1 MIPHYQ
7 LGYALFNNQYKS
19 LIDYLN
25 PQSGK
30 SFENSHNT
38 MHNNMHFSMMDD
50 NYSIS
55 NLLFFLYHSWID
67 IQLEMKIRM
76 CNNLAEAYKT

>member
-1 MIPHYQ
+1 
-7 LGYALFNNQYKS
+7 
-19 LIDYLN
+19 
-25 PQSGK
+25 
-30 SFENSHNT
+30 

-55 NLLFFLYHSWID
+55 NLLFLLYHSWID

-76 CNNLAEAYKT
+76 CNNRDEASKMRK